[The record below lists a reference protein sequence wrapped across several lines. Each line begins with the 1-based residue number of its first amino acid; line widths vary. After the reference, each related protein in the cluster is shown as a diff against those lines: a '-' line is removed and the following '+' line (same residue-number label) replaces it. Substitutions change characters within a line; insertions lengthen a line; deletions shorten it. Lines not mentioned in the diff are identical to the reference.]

1 MLTGNH
7 HLQPKDVQRV
17 SVAEAARLLDVS
29 QSFIRKALNT
39 GELPA
44 NRLAARV
51 TRIKLTDLERWAGR
65 HEYHD
70 TIVD

>member
-1 MLTGNH
+1 MLTSNH
-7 HLQPKDVQRV
+7 RVQTKDVQRV

-29 QSFIRKALNT
+29 ESFIRRAITK

-44 NRLAARV
+44 NRLAKRV
-51 TRIKLTDLERWAGR
+51 MRIKLIDLERWAAR

-70 TIVD
+70 IIDD